1 MKHVFFRE
9 IIKFLNANK
18 LSQIS
23 TMLNFRTIFMLFFLS
38 FFGFSNSCVL
48 SCQAF
53 DLECG

>member
-18 LSQIS
+18 LSQIA

-38 FFGFSNSCVL
+38 FFGCSNRPLQLCT
-48 SCQAF
+48 
-53 DLECG
+53 